1 MKHENELLPDH
12 GNVSE
17 GHLSGITLT
26 NSLLTLQHR
35 IGSPNR
41 SSTGIPLSQIGSSLA
56 NLSQKDQEEF
66 N

>member
-1 MKHENELLPDH
+1 MKHENELLPNY
-12 GNVSE
+12 GNISE

-26 NSLLTLQHR
+26 NSLLTLQQR
-35 IGSPNR
+35 VGSPTL
-41 SSTGIPLSQIGSSLA
+41 SSAGIPLSQLGSSLA